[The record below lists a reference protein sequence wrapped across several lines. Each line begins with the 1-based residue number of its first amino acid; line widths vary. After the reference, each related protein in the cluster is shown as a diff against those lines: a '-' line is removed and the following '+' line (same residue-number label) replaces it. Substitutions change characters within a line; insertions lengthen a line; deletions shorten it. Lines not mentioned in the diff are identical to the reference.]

1 MGLMSM
7 LGMDTV
13 IVVIMWVDGDILF
26 VHICS
31 LDDHGHIRILQLLV
45 LLIPNNVDK

>member
-1 MGLMSM
+1 MILSMGLMTM

-13 IVVIMWVDGDILF
+13 IVVIMWVLGAVLF

-31 LDDHGHIRILQLLV
+31 LDDQG
-45 LLIPNNVDK
+45 D